1 VLDLIKVRNDLSKD
15 AYQNG
20 VWGDLNGDGRVN
32 VLDLILARNYMR

>member
-1 VLDLIKVRNDLSKD
+1 VLDLIKVRNDLSED